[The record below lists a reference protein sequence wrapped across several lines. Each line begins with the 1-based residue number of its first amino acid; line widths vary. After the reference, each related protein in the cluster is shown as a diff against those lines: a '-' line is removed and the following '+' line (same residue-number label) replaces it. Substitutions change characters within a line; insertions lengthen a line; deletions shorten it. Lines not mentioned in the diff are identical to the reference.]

1 MVRHLFLAQHCL
13 IYSVFQGGHGN
24 NGLDGSPG
32 VDGAKVTVIPCDL
45 FTNKSASY

>member
-1 MVRHLFLAQHCL
+1 MRHLFLAQHCL
-13 IYSVFQGGHGN
+13 IYSVFQGGPGN